1 MQNLL
6 AKHEAICLK
15 NNLNFFALEPAK
27 LVKTSSMN
35 MNWFQREMVKIVKTA
50 KVGKTVLVVK
60 YVRRC

>member
-35 MNWFQREMVKIVKTA
+35 WFQREMVKIVKTA